1 MNEGEMV
8 LGFRLPPDAESPVVV
23 MPAIGALHDPA
34 PRPATNAP
42 DQRSLAAST
51 NVRGNAAASSCD
63 LTVFEVV
70 GFIETDVFG
79 TTWTARCTNRYG
91 IERRADHP
99 FVVDVG
105 ARQRDANRNASAIR
119 QYVALAAE
127 LAPIGGIGPGEV
139 PPFGAFTEALSSDDQ
154 FQSMPRSSS

>member
-1 MNEGEMV
+1 
-8 LGFRLPPDAESPVVV
+8 
-23 MPAIGALHDPA
+23 MPTIGALDNPA
-34 PRPATNAP
+34 ARPSTYASN
-42 DQRSLAAST
+42 QRRFSPST
-51 NVRGNAAASSCD
+51 NVRLDASSTNFRFAI
-63 LTVFEVV
+63 LIVV
-70 GFIETDVFG
+70 SLVEADVVR
-79 TTWTARCTNRYG
+79 TARPSWCSNGNR
-91 IERRADHP
+91 IKRLADHP